1 MGNLAPSLSPN
12 LFKAFLGVAKRVRP
26 LVKQLDAEYKAKN
39 VLRAY
44 ELKEQLAAELARC
57 DPYLAYAYNG
67 EGQRGLL
74 KTVRDDLT
82 LHTGQ
87 CEVFWKRCLDLEG
100 PFYLII
106 AGGATEFEPS
116 KPPRPLLVMGSL
128 VNPGEVS
135 FSRYKLRKESSSAHV
150 IRALASPLTRMMAGL
165 LRNNHPEGTLENFF
179 EIETPAK
186 IVSMVKVSLDS
197 PAVFGGRLIKCVAV
211 PLDETTRQPDFTKAF
226 WSEREGPHA
235 LHVSPPVEQLFDAAI
250 DIDERPPRVVLE
262 LRSRVEALSQ
272 EGAASIAAHVASI
285 NDHRQAVAER
295 LEASRADGDG
305 QPLLVVAYLSYD
317 ARRRNIS
324 KLAEPEKTEAKKLLF
339 RDFDALELSL
349 ADHGVEVI
357 VETREGKQE
366 VALGALDNCAVA
378 VVPDGTIFDERGV
391 RENSFPDGITAL
403 ARRGLLFTE
412 SGIMRFVANPDLLK
426 DLFDKRVDPD
436 RVFIYVD
443 EDAREVVRSV
453 GTAEIL
459 PQRRGHGRGQ
469 RNTSFVKF
477 NSEAVIMGSDDV
489 PRPRFR
495 SAQAEQAERDE
506 ARRAKKAEPL
516 QELSGPSYKGHATGS
531 FARKPRRDF
540 QTELLD
546 EDDFPIWSA
555 VRALAEEW
563 RAEVVI
569 FDEWAA
575 QKKKYDVKW
584 GGHAESAASDFNKVL
599 KCGMNVDKVRLR
611 GGELMRHFVKEL
623 DKTIKKNEPD
633 SLQ

>member
-1 MGNLAPSLSPN
+1 MA
-12 LFKAFLGVAKRVRP
+12 VAKKVRP
-26 LVKQLDAEYKAKN
+26 LVKQLDAAYEANN
-39 VLRAY
+39 VLLAY
-44 ELKEQLAAELARC
+44 QLKDQLAAELALY
-57 DPYLAYAYNG
+57 DPYLARAYDG
-67 EGQRGLL
+67 EAQRGLL
-74 KTVRDDLT
+74 KTARDYLT
-82 LHTGQ
+82 SHKSH
-87 CEVFWKRCLDLEG
+87 CKDFWKRCRDLEE

-135 FSRYKLRKESSSAHV
+135 FSRYKLKKESSSAHV

-165 LRNNHPEGTLENFF
+165 LRNNHPEGTLEDFF
-179 EIETPAK
+179 AVETPAK
-186 IVSMVKVSLDS
+186 IVSMVKASMMSGSAL
-197 PAVFGGRLIKCVAV
+197 FGGRLIKCVAV
-211 PLDETTRQPDFTKAF
+211 PGQLDQTGQPDFSKAF
-226 WSEREGPHA
+226 WTEREGSHA
-235 LHVSPPVEQLFDAAI
+235 LHVSPPVRQLFDEAI
-250 DIDERPPRVVLE
+250 DIDEKPPRVVLE

-272 EGAASIAAHVASI
+272 EGAASIAAHVVSI